1 MPKFKIK
8 TPRRKR
14 EWKALAKEQDIVI
27 AAQREQIDRLEARAA
42 DAHVAAHGKGQE
54 SVMQLVAGAVG
65 DGCPADSMT
74 GILEAIGRLRRER
87 DEARGATATNHKM
100 VGVICKQRDAAQAE
114 RDEAREQLADTKA
127 ELSDALARLES
138 AFTLNKQ
145 RVATIEA
152 QGIELGRLR
161 AQPGDYRKGG
171 PVWRAVREVV
181 DTADGETADDMAD
194 DVCARLSDGALR
206 LTPLMAACNSAG
218 SPGAYT
224 GPPDDAACVEA
235 LRAAGLRLGSS
246 AWPGQVRAY
255 AVVAD
260 WLRAEAARLVPP
272 EGYRPLVPAAD
283 GEPHEVASCLE
294 VVRDALERGGWR
306 PVTEEEPAMLDSVL
320 VVHEGRVMYGFW
332 QHLPRSNVRAWM
344 LTDEMGSGW
353 TVYSPSRPTAWQPLP
368 PPAKEPTPCGYVYPL
383 IKKVC
388 GGLEEDHGSLLGH
401 AFERSA
407 APPANEPAHDRAAPP
422 AAVAMEPAEAADGAD
437 SAFPAWAADRV
448 CARLSDGAFRLS
460 PLLAACNRASVGG
473 YEGPRDDAEAVEMLR
488 RHLRLT
494 SGSVIDAA
502 KTLGALADKVRA
514 TAAELL
520 PTPAWRTLADCWDV
534 VEAAALPRGER

>member
-27 AAQREQIDRLEARAA
+27 AAQRAQIDRLEARAA

-127 ELSDALARLES
+127 ELSDAFARLES

-152 QGIELGRLR
+152 QRIELGRLR

-171 PVWRAVREVV
+171 PVWRAVR
-181 DTADGETADDMAD
+181 
-194 DVCARLSDGALR
+194 
-206 LTPLMAACNSAG
+206 
-218 SPGAYT
+218 
-224 GPPDDAACVEA
+224 
-235 LRAAGLRLGSS
+235 
-246 AWPGQVRAY
+246 
-255 AVVAD
+255 
-260 WLRAEAARLVPP
+260 
-272 EGYRPLVPAAD
+272 
-283 GEPHEVASCLE
+283 
-294 VVRDALERGGWR
+294 DAL
-306 PVTEEEPAMLDSVL
+306 
-320 VVHEGRVMYGFW
+320 
-332 QHLPRSNVRAWM
+332 
-344 LTDEMGSGW
+344 TD
-353 TVYSPSRPTAWQPLP
+353 
-368 PPAKEPTPCGYVYPL
+368 C
-383 IKKVC
+383 
-388 GGLEEDHGSLLGH
+388 
-401 AFERSA
+401 
-407 APPANEPAHDRAAPP
+407 
-422 AAVAMEPAEAADGAD
+422 EAADGAD